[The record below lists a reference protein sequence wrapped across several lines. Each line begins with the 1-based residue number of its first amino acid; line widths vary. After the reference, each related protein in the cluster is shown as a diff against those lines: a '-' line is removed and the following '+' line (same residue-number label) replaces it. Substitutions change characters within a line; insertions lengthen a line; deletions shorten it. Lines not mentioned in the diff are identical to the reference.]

1 MIFNLLAVTAG
12 MLGVGGIIMTVAG
25 FVGTTRPVPPPSR
38 SVVALRRWWRGDAR
52 SVAAQRTRQFLMVAS
67 VVGGALTWLISG
79 VPIAGLIVA
88 LAIPGIPWLFS
99 AGGAEKRAIAR
110 LEAVETWT
118 RRLGDVVANGI
129 GLQAAIVSTA
139 NMPPALIEREVREL
153 AARLQARVDPVI
165 ALQHFADDI
174 DDYSCDQVIA
184 PLILHV
190 RDRGEGLGQVL
201 ADISTAIAAEIDMR
215 STVDAKRASPRFA
228 VRFLTGMTI
237 VLIVIGLLNADYL
250 APYRTFVGQMLLL
263 FLAAF
268 YTGLMVW
275 VRMLSVPK
283 REERLLAPVDAAVAR

>member
-1 MIFNLLAVTAG
+1 MIFNLIAVTAG
-12 MLGVGGIIMTVAG
+12 MLGVGGIIMTIAG
-25 FVGTTRPVPPPSR
+25 FVGTTKPVPPPSR
-38 SVVALRRWWRGDAR
+38 TVVAFRRWWRGEGR
-52 SVAAQRTRQFLMVAS
+52 SVAAQRTRQLLMISS
-67 VVGGALTWLISG
+67 VIGGALTWLISG
-79 VPIAGLIVA
+79 VPVAGLIVA

-110 LEAVETWT
+110 LEAVEAWT

-129 GLQAAIVSTA
+129 GLQAAIVATA
-139 NMPPALIEREVREL
+139 NMPPPMIEREVREL
-153 AARLQARVDPVI
+153 AARMQARVDPTV

-201 ADISTAIAAEIDMR
+201 SDVSRSIAAEIDMR

-237 VLIVIGLLNADYL
+237 AIIVIGLLNADYL
-250 APYRTFVGQMLLL
+250 APYRTVVGQVLMT

-268 YTGLMVW
+268 YTGLLIW
-275 VRMLSVPK
+275 VRSLSVPK
-283 REERLLAPVDAAVAR
+283 RLPRLLAPADAG

>member
-12 MLGVGGIIMTVAG
+12 MLGVGGIIMTIAG
-25 FVGTTRPVPPPSR
+25 FVGTTKPVPPPSR
-38 SVVALRRWWRGDAR
+38 SAVALRRWWRGDGR
-52 SVAAQRTRQFLMVAS
+52 SVAAQRARQVLMIAS

-153 AARLQARVDPVI
+153 AARMQARVDPVV
-165 ALQHFADDI
+165 ALRHFADDI

-201 ADISTAIAAEIDMR
+201 ADISTSIAAEIDMR

-250 APYRTFVGQMLLL
+250 EPYQTFVGQMLLL

-275 VRMLSVPK
+275 VRTLSVPK
-283 REERLLAPVDAAVAR
+283 REARLLESADAAVAR